1 MPNRIVS
8 LISSGTEIA
17 VALGVEDQLV
27 GRSHECDFPESIK
40 QLPVC
45 SEPCIDVNASSAEI
59 DRQVKA
65 TVSNALSVYKVF
77 ADELNRLQPTHVI
90 TQTQCEVCAVSL
102 ADVEQALCQM
112 VGSQPQLIAL
122 QPNCLN
128 DIWSD
133 IQRTADALG
142 ISDRGSELVADLKGK
157 LQYIKENIVGRAA
170 KPPRTVCLEWLQPM
184 MSAGNWVPELV
195 EIAGGIPLLC
205 EAGKHSPYF
214 EWEELLAADPDVIAI
229 MPCGFDIPRTISE
242 LGVLFE
248 NPNWFELRAVRQG
261 RVYLTDGNQY
271 FNRPGP
277 RLVESTEILA
287 EILHDPGWNI
297 PSMKHH
303 RSGWIRLEEC

>member
-45 SEPCIDVNASSAEI
+45 SEPCIDVNASSAEV

-65 TVSNALSVYKVF
+65 TVGNALSVYKVF
-77 ADELNRLQPTHVI
+77 ADELNRLRPTHVI

-157 LQYIKENIVGRAA
+157 LQYIQENIVGRAA

-287 EILHDPGWNI
+287 EILHDPGWSI